1 MAKTR
6 NFVAFDFGAS
16 NGRAVLAGFDG
27 KKLRLK
33 EIHRFSNQPVMVQ
46 GTLYWDVLR
55 LFEELKKGLA
65 LAVKNSPGPL
75 SAIGIDT
82 WGVDFGL
89 LGKNGELLSNPVAYR
104 DRRTEGIMAKAFRRV
119 SRREIFERTGIQFL
133 EFNTIFQLFAMVKER
148 SPLLD
153 AADRILMMP
162 DLFNYFLTGQKV
174 CEFTDATTT
183 QAFDPRRMNW
193 SRPLL
198 KKLGIPTRILARVVP
213 PGTMLGEL
221 VPELADETGARKLA
235 VIAPACHDTGSAVAS
250 VPARQGRWAYLSSG
264 TWSLMGAEIQ
274 KPLINKKVLALN
286 FTNEGGVEGT
296 FRLLKNI
303 AGLWLIQECRR
314 AWEKQD
320 GKTLSWDRMT
330 AMAKTAKAFPFL
342 LDPDGRAFL
351 RPDDMPSA
359 IRKYCRATGQPV
371 PRSRA
376 EIIRGIMESLALKYR
391 SVIQMLN
398 QVLGYDVEFLH
409 IVGGGSRNRL
419 LCQWTAEALGITVA
433 AGPVEATAI
442 GNILMQMMAVKE
454 IGSLEG
460 AREIVRQS
468 FPLNT
473 YHPGN
478 AARWDDAYGKFRKI
492 SF

>member
-1 MAKTR
+1 MARTK

-16 NGRAVLAGFDG
+16 NGRAVLGIFDG
-27 KKLRLK
+27 RKLRLR
-33 EIHRFSNQPVMVQ
+33 EIHRFPNQPVMVQ

-65 LAVKNSPGPL
+65 LAIKNSPGPV
-75 SAIGIDT
+75 AATGIDT
-82 WGVDFGL
+82 WGVDFAL
-89 LGKNGELLSNPVAYR
+89 LGKDGKLLSNPVAYR

-119 SRREIFERTGIQFL
+119 SRREIFERTGIQFI
-133 EFNTIFQLFAMVKER
+133 EFNTIFQLFAMVKEK

-153 AADRILMMP
+153 AADTLLMMP
-162 DLFNYFLTGQKV
+162 DLFNYFLTGKKV

-183 QAFDPRRMNW
+183 QAFDPRIMNW

-198 KKLGIPTRILARVVP
+198 KKMGIPTRILAEVVP
-213 PGTMLGEL
+213 PGTVLGKL
-221 VPELADETGARKLA
+221 VPELAEDTGAKKLA

-250 VPARQGRWAYLSSG
+250 VPAQQGRWAYLSSG
-264 TWSLMGAEIQ
+264 TWSLMGAEIK
-274 KPLINKKVLALN
+274 KPLINNKVLALN

-296 FRLLKNI
+296 FRFLKNI

-314 AWEKQD
+314 IWEKQD
-320 GKTLSWDRMT
+320 GKTLSYDRMT

-342 LDPDGRAFL
+342 LDPDDRAFL
-351 RPDDMPSA
+351 RPDDMPDA

-391 SVIQMLN
+391 SVIEMLN
-398 QVLGYDVEFLH
+398 QVLGYKIEILH
-409 IVGGGSRNRL
+409 IVGGGSRNHI
-419 LCQWTAEALGITVA
+419 LCQWTAEALGIPVV

-442 GNILMQMMAVKE
+442 GNILMQMMAVKV
-454 IGSLEG
+454 IGSLEE
-460 AREIVRQS
+460 AREIIRQS
-468 FPLNT
+468 FPLKT
-473 YHPGN
+473 YHPQN
-478 AARWDDAYGKFRKI
+478 NSRWDHAYAEFRKI